1 MNQWVPELLVKD
13 VKGTI
18 DELYSIINSGKKEL
32 ETYTDVVKEHIDTC
46 VISSVQIGILIDK
59 VRR

>member
-1 MNQWVPELLVKD
+1 M
-13 VKGTI
+13 KGTI
-18 DELYSIINSGKKEL
+18 DELYLIINNGKKEL

-59 VRR
+59 VRG